1 MKDYSV
7 YFKKPSL
14 QEEAKRSKDKVTIN
28 KEGLLV
34 DDVSKNLPTWR
45 MYIEGH

>member
-14 QEEAKRSKDKVTIN
+14 QEEAKRSKEPVVIN
-28 KEGLLV
+28 KDGLLI
-34 DDVSKNLPTWR
+34 DDVSKRNISH
-45 MYIEGH
+45 Y